1 MRLRYVCIQIA
12 STNSHVFPETTM
24 SGLQNATV
32 TRGDPWTRG
41 SARQTGVQNR
51 QRVPGSETRYSTI
64 FYTAWVCS
72 SIRVPQACPG
82 STCSC
87 CRPACACPYKTQKY
101 VSWKTGTRTR
111 LTLGTQPHTD
121 QTGPVGH
128 PVERPRRAGR
138 LQHTLALARDESP
151 FPDTAPHRTAGV
163 DDAALKSQVEHP
175 AAMSG
180 LCASALKDAIPMPTL
195 LVAGLQP
202 TQQVAARPRFGLSAA
217 RPRFG
222 LTQ

>member
-72 SIRVPQACPG
+72 SIRAPQACPG

-87 CRPACACPYKTQKY
+87 CRPAPARIRHKNTSAGKPAPARG
-101 VSWKTGTRTR
+101 SPLAHSPTRTKR
-111 LTLGTQPHTD
+111 ALSVTQ
-121 QTGPVGH
+121 
-128 PVERPRRAGR
+128 
-138 LQHTLALARDESP
+138 L
-151 FPDTAPHRTAGV
+151 
-163 DDAALKSQVEHP
+163 
-175 AAMSG
+175 
-180 LCASALKDAIPMPTL
+180 SALG
-195 LVAGLQP
+195 GLGGCSTPWPWRGMNLHFQTRRRIAP
-202 TQQVAARPRFGLSAA
+202 PGWTMQL
-217 RPRFG
+217 
-222 LTQ
+222 